1 MPELLSISSYADCHG
16 CSLCLLPCPMWRQN
30 RDVMFSPQG
39 IAKAMQ
45 SEAQTED
52 LREPVSSCI
61 MCGACDTVCP
71 ENIDLIG
78 MIAQTWNKIAL
89 PKADLEES
97 SALTPFMMSCDA
109 SVQAQIGKDDL
120 YVIDAAPFHI
130 HYAER
135 VTHYDDLRK
144 NTGCSMNLDLNRV
157 AIPTGTG
164 SAAQALGKF
173 DVKKQ
178 VQWLVQGRDF
188 KRVIVENHADMN
200 VLREI
205 TGKPVFCISELLG
218 VVVEARGEHAA
229 S

>member
-1 MPELLSISSYADCHG
+1 MPELLSISSYVDCHG
-16 CSLCLLPCPMWRQN
+16 CSLCLLPCPMWRAH
-30 RDVMFSPQG
+30 RDIMFSPQG

-45 SEAQTED
+45 SEASAED
-52 LREPVSSCI
+52 LRESVSSCI

-78 MIAQTWNKIAL
+78 MIAQMWSEIAL
-89 PKADLEES
+89 PKAMLEPEVAPS
-97 SALTPFMMSCDA
+97 PFVMSCDA

-120 YVIDAAPFHI
+120 YVIDAAPFHV

-164 SAAQALGKF
+164 SAAEALEKF

-188 KRVIVENHADMN
+188 KRVIVENRADMD

-218 VVVEARGEHAA
+218 VVVGSRGEHAA